1 MAYEIRKSDG
11 TVLLDLETG
20 FVDAGSS
27 SITFIGKNVSNFG
40 EYQNNNFLHLLENFS
55 ANTPPANVITG
66 QLWFDKSSRQLKV
79 YDINSWKTLATV
91 SLAPTSDSAQS
102 AGDLWYNTGT
112 KQLSVNTGD
121 EFTVIGPD
129 DTPGYGTTRL
139 ESVVATSTSGA
150 LHPIVKCIVGAEV
163 IYIVSRVEFDLG
175 QDSLIEGFTRIYRGI
190 TLKSENVQMFGRS
203 HTADFADQLKS
214 ESGIY
219 VSATSS
225 LTPDSIVQRD
235 GLGNTQLNLLEVST
249 LNSANGHLTG
259 SWTVG
264 NTFTPDTTNAYSLG
278 TNDLKW
284 LAVNARD
291 INALTGNI
299 STVKFSA
306 LIDPSLTGITKFDT
320 DPELTANSHSNLAT
334 QRAIKEYID
343 AAVAREVQA
352 RTTGDANLQTQI
364 SNLETVPAGT
374 VFYTAAITQPE
385 GYLIANGSWVPKS
398 SYPRLFQAIGGT
410 YGVTPTT
417 FRLPDLRGEFIRGAD
432 VGRGVD
438 ANRQVGTYQSSN
450 APKHYHG
457 TGQFTYRGD
466 DWLMMI
472 LRPWAGQSFK
482 ARYCSGDERWKSGAP
497 ILNTSGSGEEYIAT
511 ATTDNFDQ
519 PGEIRPRNIALLPII
534 KY

>member
-102 AGDLWYNTGT
+102 AGDLWFNTGT

-139 ESVVATSTSGA
+139 ESVVATSTSGT

-175 QDSLIEGFTRIYRGI
+175 QSSLIEGFTRVYRGI
-190 TLKSENVQMFGRS
+190 TLKSGNVQMFGRS
-203 HTADFADQLKS
+203 RIADFADQLKS

-219 VSATSS
+219 VAATSS

-249 LNSANGHLTG
+249 LNSANGQLTG
-259 SWTVG
+259 SWTVS
-264 NTFTPDTTNAYSLG
+264 NTFTPTTTNAYSLG

-343 AAVAREVQA
+343 AAVAREVQS
-352 RTTGDANLQTQI
+352 RTAGDANLQTQI

-450 APKHYHG
+450 APKHFHG
-457 TGQFTYRGD
+457 TGQYTYRGD
-466 DWLMMI
+466 DWLQTI
-472 LRPWAGQSFK
+472 LRPWAGQTFK
-482 ARYCSGDERWKSGAP
+482 ARYCSGDERWGVAP
-497 ILNTSGSGEEYIAT
+497 VMDISGSNEEYIAA
-511 ATTDNFDQ
+511 ATTDNIDQ
-519 PGEIRPRNIALLPII
+519 PGEIRPRNVALLPII
-534 KY
+534 KF

>member
-102 AGDLWYNTGT
+102 AGDLWFNTGT

-139 ESVVATSTSGA
+139 ESVVATSTSGT

-203 HTADFADQLKS
+203 RTTDFADQLKS

-219 VSATSS
+219 VAATSS

-264 NTFTPDTTNAYSLG
+264 NTFTPDTTTAYSLG
-278 TNDLKW
+278 TDDLKW
-284 LAVNARD
+284 LAVNARE
-291 INALTGNI
+291 INVSTGNI

-306 LIDPSLTGITKFDT
+306 LIDPLS
-320 DPELTANSHSNLAT
+320 
-334 QRAIKEYID
+334 
-343 AAVAREVQA
+343 
-352 RTTGDANLQTQI
+352 
-364 SNLETVPAGT
+364 
-374 VFYTAAITQPE
+374 
-385 GYLIANGSWVPKS
+385 
-398 SYPRLFQAIGGT
+398 
-410 YGVTPTT
+410 
-417 FRLPDLRGEFIRGAD
+417 
-432 VGRGVD
+432 
-438 ANRQVGTYQSSN
+438 
-450 APKHYHG
+450 
-457 TGQFTYRGD
+457 
-466 DWLMMI
+466 
-472 LRPWAGQSFK
+472 
-482 ARYCSGDERWKSGAP
+482 
-497 ILNTSGSGEEYIAT
+497 
-511 ATTDNFDQ
+511 
-519 PGEIRPRNIALLPII
+519 
-534 KY
+534 

>member
-91 SLAPTSDSAQS
+91 SLAPTSVGAQS
-102 AGDLWYNTGT
+102 AGDLWFNTGT
-112 KQLSVNTGD
+112 KQLSVNTGN

-139 ESVVATSTSGA
+139 ESVVATSTSGS

-175 QDSLIEGFTRIYRGI
+175 QSSLIEGFTRVYRGI
-190 TLKSENVQMFGRS
+190 TLKSGNVQMFGRAR
-203 HTADFADQLKS
+203 TADFADQLKN
-214 ESGIY
+214 ESGEY
-219 VSATSS
+219 VSATALLS
-225 LTPDSIVQRD
+225 PDTIVQRD
-235 GLGNTQLNLLEVST
+235 GYGNTRLNALEVATLHST
-249 LNSANGHLTG
+249 SGQLTG
-259 SWTVG
+259 SWKITD
-264 NTFTPDTTNAYSLG
+264 TFTPATTNAYSLG
-278 TNDLKW
+278 TPALQW
-284 LAVNARD
+284 ASVNAQEV
-291 INALTGNI
+291 NSSSSNVG
-299 STVKFSA
+299 SVKFA
-306 LIDPSLTGITKFDT
+306 TLIDSSLTGITKFDT
-320 DPELTANSHSNLAT
+320 DSELTANSHNNLAT

-343 AAVAREVQA
+343 AAVAREIQA
-352 RTTGDANLQTQI
+352 RSDGDSNLQTQI

-374 VFYTAAITQPE
+374 VFYTAATIRPA
-385 GYLIANGSWVPKS
+385 GYLVADGSWVQKA
-398 SYPRLFQAIGGT
+398 SYPKLLQAIGGT
-410 YGVTPTT
+410 YGETLTT
-417 FRLPDLRGEFIRGAD
+417 FRLPDLRGEFVRGAD
-432 VGRGVD
+432 HGRGVD
-438 ANRQVGTYQSSN
+438 ANRQVGTYQGAN
-450 APKHYHG
+450 VPKHYHG